1 MHPGGGAKGPIWVG
15 MSSRCYKVAPDGPHD
30 AGLVES
36 SPGRAGCRIEVRRGG
51 FRARKG
57 GSLPVIPG
65 MGRICEAGRWTVRRA
80 KSRGLTGHA
89 PGKGQTRLRAQSPQ
103 IDSGSS
109 DII

>member
-57 GSLPVIPG
+57 GSLPVFPG
-65 MGRICEAGRWTVRRA
+65 MGRICR
-80 KSRGLTGHA
+80 
-89 PGKGQTRLRAQSPQ
+89 
-103 IDSGSS
+103 
-109 DII
+109 